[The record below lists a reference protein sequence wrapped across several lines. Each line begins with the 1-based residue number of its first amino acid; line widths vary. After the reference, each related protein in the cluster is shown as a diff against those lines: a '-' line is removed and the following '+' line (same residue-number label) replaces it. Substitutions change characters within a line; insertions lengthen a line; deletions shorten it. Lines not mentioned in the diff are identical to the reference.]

1 MIYYKKRLKLVF
13 QIVFLIT
20 IILSLLNAS
29 VLNSKKEQ
37 TIKKSSIISNE
48 KTENTNTIAVDAK
61 SNPITTN
68 SEKMEPS
75 SRILATDSS
84 TLTDELSEVV
94 RVVDGD
100 TITVNIGSKKETLR
114 LIGINSPETVD
125 PRKSVECFG
134 KEASEFAKSE
144 LTGKSVRLESDP
156 SQGERDKYGRLLR
169 YVFLPDGTDFNL
181 LMIKNGFAY
190 EYTYNLP
197 YKYQIEYKKAQNLAK
212 NSKVGLWQVGVCQ

>member
-1 MIYYKKRLKLVF
+1 MF

-20 IILSLLNAS
+20 IILSLLNAL

-37 TIKKSSIISNE
+37 TNKKSPTISLT
-48 KTENTNTIAVDAK
+48 KTEDTNTIVVDAK
-61 SNPITTN
+61 SNSITTN
-68 SEKMEPS
+68 SEKMDPPS
-75 SRILATDSS
+75 RLLSTDSS

-100 TITVNIGSKKETLR
+100 TITVNLMGKKETLR

-134 KEASEFAKSE
+134 KEASNFAKLI
-144 LTGKSVRLESDP
+144 LTNTKVRLEADP

-169 YVFLPDGTDFNL
+169 YVFLPDGTDFNR

-197 YKYQIEYKKAQNLAK
+197 YKYQIDYKKAQNLAK